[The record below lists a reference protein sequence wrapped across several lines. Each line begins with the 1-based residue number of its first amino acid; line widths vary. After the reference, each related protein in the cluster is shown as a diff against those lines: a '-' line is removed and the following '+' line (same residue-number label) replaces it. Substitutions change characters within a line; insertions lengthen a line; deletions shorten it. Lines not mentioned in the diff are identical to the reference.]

1 MLLPKFDFH
10 RPASLAETCE
20 ILAAHGK
27 KAKLVAGG
35 TDLLVNLKKKLLT
48 PSHVVAMDDL
58 KDLEEIRSSKQA
70 ISLGARYTIAGLCEH
85 RTLRNRISI
94 LVQAAGKLGSP
105 LIRNRATVG
114 GNIVTARP
122 ASDMAPPL
130 MALEASVILES
141 KKGKREV
148 ALNQF
153 FTGPGASA
161 IKPDEVL
168 TRIEIPA
175 PQPGTGGGYEKLG
188 LRRAMEIGIVN
199 SAAVLTLDSSGKKIA
214 SARVVLGSVAPT
226 PIRSPEAEKIL
237 TGAPANQKTLVRAA
251 QAAVGDSCAIDD
263 MRGTIEYRCLMV
275 EVLTRRAL
283 ETALNEALGK

>member
-20 ILAAHGK
+20 ILAVYGN

-35 TDLLVNLKKKLLT
+35 TDLLVNLKKKLVK
-48 PSHVVAMDDL
+48 PSHVVALDDL
-58 KDLEEIRSSKQA
+58 QDLEGMNSSRTT
-70 ISLGARYTIAGLCEH
+70 ISLGARFTVAGLIEH
-85 RTLRNRISI
+85 RTLKKRVRV

-105 LIRNRATVG
+105 LIRNRATIG

-148 ALNQF
+148 ALGQF
-153 FTGPGASA
+153 FTGPGASV
-161 IKPDEVL
+161 IRPDEVL

-188 LRRAMEIGIVN
+188 LRQAMEIGIVN
-199 SAAVLTLDSSGKKIA
+199 SAAMLTLDASGKKIA

-226 PIRSPEAEKIL
+226 PIRSPEAERIL
-237 TGAPANQKTLVRAA
+237 IGSPASQKTLTRAA

-263 MRGTIEYRCLMV
+263 MRGTVEYRCLMV